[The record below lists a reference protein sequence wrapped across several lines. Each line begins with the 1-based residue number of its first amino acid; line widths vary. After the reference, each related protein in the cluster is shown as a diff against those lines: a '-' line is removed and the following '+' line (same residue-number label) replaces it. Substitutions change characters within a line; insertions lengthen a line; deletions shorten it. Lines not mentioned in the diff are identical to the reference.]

1 MHTSLQELLAVRNT
15 AAAPRYDIYAAIH
28 KGARLL
34 LGDTLAQAGRVR
46 ADDPLALQA
55 LVARVEHLADFC
67 TGHLEHE
74 NAFIHPALE
83 QAQPGTSQRIAAE
96 HVEHERD
103 IESLRAHA
111 RALAGCAPADRAA
124 AVRALYLAL
133 GLFAAHNLVHMHI
146 EETEHN
152 AVLWAH
158 YDDAEIAAMEGRI
171 IAHLSPPAM
180 MDSMRWMIPALA
192 PADRLAMLGDM
203 RASAPP
209 QAFDAVMA
217 LAREVLDADGWAAL
231 SRGLNPGSDQ

>member
-15 AAAPRYDIYAAIH
+15 ADTSRHDIYAGIH
-28 KGARLL
+28 RGVRLL

-46 ADDPLALQA
+46 ADDPAALQA

-74 NAFIHPALE
+74 NEFIHPALE

-103 IESLRAHA
+103 IESLRGHA
-111 RALAGCAPADRAA
+111 RALADCAPADRAA

-133 GLFAAHNLVHMHI
+133 SLFAAHNLVHMHL

-158 YDDAEIAAMEGRI
+158 FDDAQIAAIHDQI
-171 IAHLSPPAM
+171 IAHLSPPQM
-180 MDSMRWMIPALA
+180 MDSMRWMIPALP

-203 RASAPP
+203 RASALPP
-209 QAFDAVMA
+209 AFDAVLA
-217 LAREVLDADGWAAL
+217 LAREVLDADDWAAL
-231 SRGLNPGSDQ
+231 SRGLNAGSGQ